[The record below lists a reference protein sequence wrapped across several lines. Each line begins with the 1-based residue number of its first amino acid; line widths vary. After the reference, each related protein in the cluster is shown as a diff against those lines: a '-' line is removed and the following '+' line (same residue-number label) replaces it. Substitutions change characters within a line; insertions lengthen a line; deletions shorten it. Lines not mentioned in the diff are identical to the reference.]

1 MTHHRNDTLEI
12 LKLAASYM
20 VVFIHVL
27 FYGNVGAAA
36 DALAR
41 FAVPFFFIISGFYSY
56 GITPERVKKRIG
68 NIAQLI
74 LLTVVLYLGR
84 ELLHFFAA
92 GDMQGMVS
100 YFGVYAEPVNLVK
113 LVVFNAPVYTMH
125 LWYLLAML
133 YVYILYFLAVVW
145 SVPEKWIFT
154 GGGLLLVLHLLL
166 GEGLS
171 VLGIVAPV
179 TLIRNFA
186 LMGIPFFAMGL
197 LIRKYSC
204 KVSGISGRILMAAL
218 LAGAAET
225 LLSRGF
231 FGKNELYLGSVLMAV
246 SLMAF
251 SLKHAQTQYPKAVRL
266 LAGCS
271 TYIYILHI
279 LVSTQML
286 SLYEHLGVDYPASVT
301 MQMIHPLLVC
311 AVSTVLALGIGK
323 VSAVWRKDRKPTE
336 KSTAEADL

>member
-1 MTHHRNDTLEI
+1 
-12 LKLAASYM
+12 
-20 VVFIHVL
+20 
-27 FYGNVGAAA
+27 
-36 DALAR
+36 
-41 FAVPFFFIISGFYSY
+41 
-56 GITPERVKKRIG
+56 
-68 NIAQLI
+68 
-74 LLTVVLYLGR
+74 
-84 ELLHFFAA
+84 
-92 GDMQGMVS
+92 
-100 YFGVYAEPVNLVK
+100 
-113 LVVFNAPVYTMH
+113 
-125 LWYLLAML
+125 
-133 YVYILYFLAVVW
+133 
-145 SVPEKWIFT
+145 
-154 GGGLLLVLHLLL
+154 
-166 GEGLS
+166 
-171 VLGIVAPV
+171 
-179 TLIRNFA
+179 
-186 LMGIPFFAMGL
+186 
-197 LIRKYSC
+197 
-204 KVSGISGRILMAAL
+204 MAAL